1 MKKIFKKFSPK
12 IAICFFAILTFVFL
26 ALFVIAQVNAHNYRY
41 QWQTCICKYNQVID
55 GEEVYKIK
63 NNNDGH
69 LNGKVRVQFD
79 TKGTLKR
86 TDDTIEEIYLVS
98 SIEEMN
104 MDIEIYDS
112 FH

>member
-1 MKKIFKKFSPK
+1 MKKIFKKFFPK
-12 IAICFFAILTFVFL
+12 TVDYFFAFLTCVFL

-41 QWQTCICKYNQVID
+41 QWQTCICKYNQIID
-55 GEEVYKIK
+55 GEEIYEIK

>member
-1 MKKIFKKFSPK
+1 MKKIFKNFSPK
-12 IAICFFAILTFVFL
+12 TVDYFFTFLTCVFL
-26 ALFVIAQVNAHNYRY
+26 TLFIIAQVNAHNYRY

-55 GEEVYKIK
+55 DEEIYEIR

-69 LNGKVRVQFD
+69 FNGKVRVQFD

>member
-26 ALFVIAQVNAHNYRY
+26 ALFVIAQVNAHNYRH
-41 QWQTCICKYNQVID
+41 QLTTFICKYNQVID
-55 GEEVYKIK
+55 GEELDKIK

-98 SIEEMN
+98 SIEEIN
-104 MDIEIYDS
+104 MDIEMYDS